1 MDERELE
8 QRLRTAVE
16 HAAPDPLDRILA
28 SCGPQTGTVLPFE
41 APKKKRRWAP
51 LAVAAA
57 LALVI
62 CGGAFGITSWRGAN
76 AVDSVVTLDVN
87 PSLSMEVSAQERVLS
102 VTPFNQDAEIILGD
116 MDLTDTDLDVAVNAL
131 IGSMLQNGYL
141 SDLQNAILV
150 SVENQDAARSAQ
162 LQQHLTDTINSVF
175 QGGSLEGAVL
185 SQTVTESADL
195 NALAQQYGISVG
207 KAALIQEIIAQDST
221 LTFASLAPLS
231 VNEIALITES
241 RHLTSQTVTQTGTA
255 STKAYITAEE
265 AKNAAL
271 SHAGISESDVAQLEI
286 EFDSEDGLM
295 VYEVE
300 FYAGGSEYDYDID
313 ARTGEVVKSS
323 REGGG
328 SAGTSGGTA
337 SGSSGSYI
345 GEAAATAAALQHAG
359 VRQADTTYLRCWVEH
374 DDGRAECYEVE
385 FLAGSTEYQYE
396 IDLYTGAVLK
406 SERETYGTSGGG
418 TASGSSGSY
427 IGEAAARSAALSH
440 AGVSESDASR
450 IQVELDRDDGR
461 TLYEVEFHVGRTEYS
476 YEIDAASGAI
486 LKAEQEIDDG
496 PHPHSAERL
505 AIWPAALS
513 CCFQSEKPPGSGGFP
528 SFSVR
533 PLPALRTQR
542 APPGQAAASLPA

>member
-28 SCGPQTGTVLPFE
+28 ACGPQAGTVLPFE

-57 LALVI
+57 LVVM
-62 CGGAFGITSWRGAN
+62 CCGAFGISSWRGAN
-76 AVDSVVTLDVN
+76 AVDSVVMLDVN
-87 PSLSMEVSAQERVLS
+87 PSLSMTVSSKERVLS
-102 VTPFNQDAEIILGD
+102 VTPFNQDAEVILGD
-116 MDLTDTDLDVAVNAL
+116 MDLTGTDLDVAVNAL

-141 SDLQNAILV
+141 SDIQNAILV
-150 SVENQDAARSAQ
+150 SVENQDAAKSAQ

-207 KAALIQEIIAQDST
+207 KASLIQEVIAQDST

-231 VNEIALITES
+231 VNEIALVAES
-241 RHLTSQTVTQTGTA
+241 RHLTTQAVTQTGTA

-271 SHAGISESDVAQLEI
+271 AHAGIAESSVAQLEI
-286 EFDSEDGLM
+286 EFDSEDGLN
-295 VYEVE
+295 
-300 FYAGGSEYDYDID
+300 
-313 ARTGEVVKSS
+313 ARTGEVVNFS
-323 REGGG
+323 REGGI
-328 SAGTSGGTA
+328 SGGTT
-337 SGSSGSYI
+337 GSSGSYI
-345 GEAAATAAALQHAG
+345 GEAAATAAALTHAG
-359 VRQADTTYLRCWVEH
+359 VSEADTIYLRCWVEH

-385 FLAGSTEYQYE
+385 FLAGTTEYQYE

-406 SERETYGTSGGG
+406 SERESHSVP
-418 TASGSSGSY
+418 ASGSSGPH
-427 IGEAAARSAALSH
+427 IGEAAAKSAALTH

-476 YEIDAASGAI
+476 YEIDASSGAI
-486 LKAEQEIDDG
+486 VKAEQELDD
-496 PHPHSAERL
+496 
-505 AIWPAALS
+505 
-513 CCFQSEKPPGSGGFP
+513 
-528 SFSVR
+528 
-533 PLPALRTQR
+533 
-542 APPGQAAASLPA
+542 

>member
-28 SCGPQTGTVLPFE
+28 SCGPQRAEVIPFS
-41 APKKKRRWAP
+41 PPRKKRRWAP
-51 LAVAAA
+51 LAAAAA

-76 AVDSVVTLDVN
+76 TVDSVVMLDVN

-102 VTPFNQDAEIILGD
+102 VTPFNQDAETILGD
-116 MDLTDTDLDVAVNAL
+116 MDLTGTDLDVAVNAL

-141 SDLQNAILV
+141 SDIQNAILV
-150 SVENQDAARSAQ
+150 SVENQDAAKSAQ

-175 QGGSLEGAVL
+175 QGGSLDGAVL

-207 KAALIQEIIAQDST
+207 KAALIQEVIAQDST
-221 LTFASLAPLS
+221 LTFEALAPLS

-241 RHLTSQTVTQTGTA
+241 RHLASQSVTQTGSA

-265 AKNAAL
+265 ARSAAL
-271 SHAGISESDVAQLEI
+271 THAGVSESSVAQMEI

-300 FYAGGSEYDYDID
+300 FYAGGTEYDYDIN
-313 ARTGEVVKSS
+313 ARTGEVVNFS
-323 REGGG
+323 REGGI
-328 SAGTSGGTA
+328 SGGTT
-337 SGSSGSYI
+337 GSSGSYI
-345 GEAAATAAALQHAG
+345 GEAAATAAALTHAG
-359 VRQADTTYLRCWVEH
+359 VSEGDTTYLRCWVEH

-396 IDLYTGAVLK
+396 IDLYTGAILQ
-406 SERETYGTSGGG
+406 SERETHGASGGNTSSG
-418 TASGSSGSY
+418 NASGSSSM
-427 IGEAAARSAALSH
+427 IGEAAARSAALAH
-440 AGVSESDASR
+440 AGVSESSASR
-450 IQVELDRDDGR
+450 IQVELDRDDGQ

-476 YEIDAASGAI
+476 YEIDAYTGAI
-486 LKAEQEIDDG
+486 LKAEQEIDD
-496 PHPHSAERL
+496 
-505 AIWPAALS
+505 
-513 CCFQSEKPPGSGGFP
+513 
-528 SFSVR
+528 
-533 PLPALRTQR
+533 
-542 APPGQAAASLPA
+542 

>member
-28 SCGPQTGTVLPFE
+28 ACGPQAGTVLPFE

-57 LALVI
+57 LVVM
-62 CGGAFGITSWRGAN
+62 CCGAFGISSWRGAN
-76 AVDSVVTLDVN
+76 AVDSVVMLDVN
-87 PSLSMEVSAQERVLS
+87 PSLSMTVSSKERVLS
-102 VTPFNQDAEIILGD
+102 VTPFNQDAEVILGD
-116 MDLTDTDLDVAVNAL
+116 MDLTGTDLDVAVNAL

-141 SDLQNAILV
+141 SDIQNAILV
-150 SVENQDAARSAQ
+150 SVENQDAAKSAQ

-207 KAALIQEIIAQDST
+207 KASLIQEVIAQDST

-231 VNEIALITES
+231 VNEIALIAES
-241 RHLTSQTVTQTGTA
+241 RHLTTQAVTQTGTA

-265 AKNAAL
+265 AQNAAL
-271 SHAGISESDVAQLEI
+271 AHAGIAESSVAQLEI

-300 FYAGGSEYDYDID
+300 FYAGGTEYDYDIN
-313 ARTGEVVKSS
+313 ARTGEVVNFS
-323 REGGG
+323 REGGI
-328 SAGTSGGTA
+328 SGGTT
-337 SGSSGSYI
+337 GSSGSYI
-345 GEAAATAAALQHAG
+345 GEAADTAAALTHAG
-359 VRQADTTYLRCWVEH
+359 VSEADTIYLRCWVEH

-385 FLAGSTEYQYE
+385 FLAGTTEYQYE

-406 SERETYGTSGGG
+406 SERESHSVP
-418 TASGSSGSY
+418 ASGSSGPH
-427 IGEAAARSAALSH
+427 IGEAAAKSAALTH

-476 YEIDAASGAI
+476 YEIDASSGAI
-486 LKAEQEIDDG
+486 VKAEQELDD
-496 PHPHSAERL
+496 
-505 AIWPAALS
+505 
-513 CCFQSEKPPGSGGFP
+513 
-528 SFSVR
+528 
-533 PLPALRTQR
+533 
-542 APPGQAAASLPA
+542 

>member
-28 SCGPQTGTVLPFE
+28 ACGPQAGTVLPFE

-57 LALVI
+57 LVVM
-62 CGGAFGITSWRGAN
+62 CCGAFGISSWRGAN
-76 AVDSVVTLDVN
+76 AVDSVVMLDVN
-87 PSLSMEVSAQERVLS
+87 PSLSMTVSSKERVLS
-102 VTPFNQDAEIILGD
+102 VTPFNQDAEVILGD
-116 MDLTDTDLDVAVNAL
+116 MDLTGTDLDVAVNAL

-141 SDLQNAILV
+141 SDIQNAILV
-150 SVENQDAARSAQ
+150 SVENQDAAKSAQ

-207 KAALIQEIIAQDST
+207 KASLIQEVIAQDST

-231 VNEIALITES
+231 VNEIALIAES
-241 RHLTSQTVTQTGTA
+241 RHLTTQAVTQTGTA

-271 SHAGISESDVAQLEI
+271 AHAGIAESSVAQLEI

-300 FYAGGSEYDYDID
+300 FYAGGTEYDYDIN
-313 ARTGEVVKSS
+313 ARTGEVVNFS
-323 REGGG
+323 REGGI
-328 SAGTSGGTA
+328 SGGTTGGSVT

-345 GEAAATAAALQHAG
+345 GEAAATAAALTHAG
-359 VRQADTTYLRCWVEH
+359 VSEADTIYLRCWVEH

-396 IDLYTGAVLK
+396 IDLYTGTVLK
-406 SERETYGTSGGG
+406 SERETYGTAGGG

-476 YEIDAASGAI
+476 YEIDASSGAI
-486 LKAEQEIDDG
+486 VKAEQELDD
-496 PHPHSAERL
+496 
-505 AIWPAALS
+505 
-513 CCFQSEKPPGSGGFP
+513 
-528 SFSVR
+528 
-533 PLPALRTQR
+533 
-542 APPGQAAASLPA
+542 

>member
-28 SCGPQTGTVLPFE
+28 ACGPQAGTVLPFE

-57 LALVI
+57 LVVM
-62 CGGAFGITSWRGAN
+62 CCGAFGISSWRGAN
-76 AVDSVVTLDVN
+76 AVDSVVMLDVN
-87 PSLSMEVSAQERVLS
+87 PSLSMTVSSKERVLS
-102 VTPFNQDAEIILGD
+102 VTPFNQDAEVILGD
-116 MDLTDTDLDVAVNAL
+116 MDLTGTDLDVAVNAL

-141 SDLQNAILV
+141 SDIQNAILV
-150 SVENQDAARSAQ
+150 SVENQDAAKSAQ

-207 KAALIQEIIAQDST
+207 KASLIQEVIAQDST

-231 VNEIALITES
+231 VNEIALIAES
-241 RHLTSQTVTQTGTA
+241 RHLTTQAVTQTGTA

-271 SHAGISESDVAQLEI
+271 AHAGIAESSVAQLEI

-300 FYAGGSEYDYDID
+300 FYAGGTEYDYDIN
-313 ARTGEVVKSS
+313 ARTGEVVNFS
-323 REGGG
+323 REGGI
-328 SAGTSGGTA
+328 SGGTT
-337 SGSSGSYI
+337 GSSGSYI
-345 GEAAATAAALQHAG
+345 GEAAATAAALTHAG
-359 VRQADTTYLRCWVEH
+359 VSEADTIYLRCWVEH

-385 FLAGSTEYQYE
+385 FLAGTTEYQYE

-406 SERETYGTSGGG
+406 SERESHSVP
-418 TASGSSGSY
+418 ASGSSGPH
-427 IGEAAARSAALSH
+427 IGEAAAKSAALTH

-450 IQVELDRDDGR
+450 ILQGLGIPVSMHYDVMENVASTAADMGRQVMDELHLQYEKRTRDRDGK
-461 TLYEVEFHVGRTEYS
+461 E
-476 YEIDAASGAI
+476 
-486 LKAEQEIDDG
+486 
-496 PHPHSAERL
+496 
-505 AIWPAALS
+505 
-513 CCFQSEKPPGSGGFP
+513 
-528 SFSVR
+528 
-533 PLPALRTQR
+533 
-542 APPGQAAASLPA
+542 

>member
-1 MDERELE
+1 MPVSC
-8 QRLRTAVE
+8 TAE
-16 HAAPDPLDRILA
+16 D
-28 SCGPQTGTVLPFE
+28 
-41 APKKKRRWAP
+41 
-51 LAVAAA
+51 
-57 LALVI
+57 
-62 CGGAFGITSWRGAN
+62 
-76 AVDSVVTLDVN
+76 
-87 PSLSMEVSAQERVLS
+87 RVLR
-102 VTPFNQDAEIILGD
+102 VNALNEDGRIVLGD
-116 MDLTDTDLDVAVNAL
+116 MNFSGSSLDVTVNAL

-440 AGVSESDASR
+440 AGVSEIDASR

-486 LKAEQEIDDG
+486 LKAEQEIDD
-496 PHPHSAERL
+496 
-505 AIWPAALS
+505 
-513 CCFQSEKPPGSGGFP
+513 
-528 SFSVR
+528 
-533 PLPALRTQR
+533 
-542 APPGQAAASLPA
+542 

>member
-28 SCGPQTGTVLPFE
+28 ACGPQAGTVLPFE

-57 LALVI
+57 LVVM
-62 CGGAFGITSWRGAN
+62 CCGAFGISSWRGAN
-76 AVDSVVTLDVN
+76 AVDSVVMLDVN
-87 PSLSMEVSAQERVLS
+87 PSLSMTVSSKERVLS
-102 VTPFNQDAEIILGD
+102 VTPFNQDAEVILGD
-116 MDLTDTDLDVAVNAL
+116 MDLTGTDLDVAVNAL

-141 SDLQNAILV
+141 SDIQNAILV
-150 SVENQDAARSAQ
+150 SVENQDAAKSAQ

-207 KAALIQEIIAQDST
+207 KASLIQEVIAQDST

-231 VNEIALITES
+231 VNEIALIAES
-241 RHLTSQTVTQTGTA
+241 RHLTTQAVTQTGTA

-271 SHAGISESDVAQLEI
+271 AHAGIAESSVAQLEI

-300 FYAGGSEYDYDID
+300 FYAGGTEYDYDIN
-313 ARTGEVVKSS
+313 ARTG
-323 REGGG
+323 
-328 SAGTSGGTA
+328 
-337 SGSSGSYI
+337 
-345 GEAAATAAALQHAG
+345 TAAALTHAG
-359 VRQADTTYLRCWVEH
+359 VSEADTIYLRCWVEH

-385 FLAGSTEYQYE
+385 FLAGTTEYQYE

-406 SERETYGTSGGG
+406 SERESHSVP
-418 TASGSSGSY
+418 ASGSSGPH
-427 IGEAAARSAALSH
+427 IGEAAAKSAALTH

-476 YEIDAASGAI
+476 YEIDASSGAI
-486 LKAEQEIDDG
+486 VKAEQELDD
-496 PHPHSAERL
+496 
-505 AIWPAALS
+505 
-513 CCFQSEKPPGSGGFP
+513 
-528 SFSVR
+528 
-533 PLPALRTQR
+533 
-542 APPGQAAASLPA
+542 

>member
-28 SCGPQTGTVLPFE
+28 SCGPQRAEVIPFSS
-41 APKKKRRWAP
+41 PRKKRRWAP
-51 LAVAAA
+51 LAAVAA

-76 AVDSVVTLDVN
+76 TVDSVVMLDVN

-102 VTPFNQDAEIILGD
+102 VTPFNQDAETILGD
-116 MDLTDTDLDVAVNAL
+116 MDLTGTDLDVAVNAL

-150 SVENQDAARSAQ
+150 SVENQDAAKSAQ

-175 QGGSLEGAVL
+175 QGGSLDGAVL

-207 KAALIQEIIAQDST
+207 KAALIQEVIAQDST
-221 LTFASLAPLS
+221 LTFEALAPLS

-241 RHLTSQTVTQTGTA
+241 RHLASQSVTQTGSA

-271 SHAGISESDVAQLEI
+271 THAGVSESSVAQMEI

-300 FYAGGSEYDYDID
+300 FYAGGAEYDYDIN
-313 ARTGEVVKSS
+313 ARTGEVVKFS
-323 REGGG
+323 REGGSG
-328 SAGTSGGTA
+328 SATGGGATS
-337 SGSSGSYI
+337 SGSSGTYI
-345 GEAAATAAALQHAG
+345 GEAAATAAALADAG
-359 VRQADTTYLRCWVEH
+359 ISEGDTTYLRCWVEH

-396 IDLYTGAVLK
+396 IDLYTGAILQ
-406 SERETYGTSGGG
+406 SERETHGASGGNTSSG
-418 TASGSSGSY
+418 NASGSSSM
-427 IGEAAARSAALSH
+427 IGEAAARSAALAH
-440 AGVSESDASR
+440 AGVSESSASR

-476 YEIDAASGAI
+476 YEIDASSGAV
-486 LKAEQEIDDG
+486 LKAEQEIDD
-496 PHPHSAERL
+496 
-505 AIWPAALS
+505 
-513 CCFQSEKPPGSGGFP
+513 
-528 SFSVR
+528 
-533 PLPALRTQR
+533 
-542 APPGQAAASLPA
+542 

>member
-28 SCGPQTGTVLPFE
+28 ACGPQAGTVLPFE

-57 LALVI
+57 LVVM
-62 CGGAFGITSWRGAN
+62 CCGAFGISSWRGAN
-76 AVDSVVTLDVN
+76 AVDSVVMLDVN
-87 PSLSMEVSAQERVLS
+87 PSLSMTVSSKERVLS
-102 VTPFNQDAEIILGD
+102 VTPFNQDAEVILGD
-116 MDLTDTDLDVAVNAL
+116 MDLTGTDLDVAVNAL

-141 SDLQNAILV
+141 SDIQNAILV
-150 SVENQDAARSAQ
+150 SVENQDAAKSAQ

-207 KAALIQEIIAQDST
+207 KASLIQEVIAQDST

-231 VNEIALITES
+231 VNEIALIAES
-241 RHLTSQTVTQTGTA
+241 RHLTTQAVTQTGTA

-265 AKNAAL
+265 AQNAAL
-271 SHAGISESDVAQLEI
+271 AHAGIAESSVAQLEI

-300 FYAGGSEYDYDID
+300 FYAGGAEYDYDIN
-313 ARTGEVVKSS
+313 ARTGAVVKSS
-323 REGGG
+323 REGGSG
-328 SAGTSGGTA
+328 SATGGGATS
-337 SGSSGSYI
+337 SGSSGTYI
-345 GEAAATAAALQHAG
+345 GEAAATAAALADAG
-359 VRQADTTYLRCWVEH
+359 ISEGDTTYLRCWVEH

-396 IDLYTGAVLK
+396 IDLYTGAILQ
-406 SERETYGTSGGG
+406 SERETHGASGGNTSSG
-418 TASGSSGSY
+418 NASGSSSM
-427 IGEAAARSAALSH
+427 IGEAAARSAALAH
-440 AGVSESDASR
+440 AGVSESSASR
-450 IQVELDRDDGR
+450 IQVELDRDDGQ

-476 YEIDAASGAI
+476 YEIDAYTGAI
-486 LKAEQEIDDG
+486 LKAEQEIDD
-496 PHPHSAERL
+496 
-505 AIWPAALS
+505 
-513 CCFQSEKPPGSGGFP
+513 
-528 SFSVR
+528 
-533 PLPALRTQR
+533 
-542 APPGQAAASLPA
+542 

>member
-28 SCGPQTGTVLPFE
+28 SCGPQTGTVVPFA

-51 LAVAAA
+51 LAAAAA

-62 CGGAFGITSWRGAN
+62 CGGAFGISSWRGAN
-76 AVDSVVTLDVN
+76 AVDSVVMLDVN

-102 VTPFNQDAEIILGD
+102 VTPFNQDAETILGD
-116 MDLTDTDLDVAVNAL
+116 MDLTGTDLDVAVNAL

-141 SDLQNAILV
+141 SDIQNAILV
-150 SVENQDAARSAQ
+150 SVENQDAAKSAQ

-207 KAALIQEIIAQDST
+207 KASLIQEVIAQDST

-231 VNEIALITES
+231 VNEIALIAES
-241 RHLTSQTVTQTGTA
+241 RHLATQSVTQTGTA

-271 SHAGISESDVAQLEI
+271 AHAGIAESSVAQLEI

-300 FYAGGSEYDYDID
+300 FYAGGTEYDYDIN
-313 ARTGEVVKSS
+313 ARTGEVVNFS
-323 REGGG
+323 REGGI
-328 SAGTSGGTA
+328 SGGTTGGSVT

-345 GEAAATAAALQHAG
+345 GEAAATAAALTHAG
-359 VRQADTTYLRCWVEH
+359 VSEADTTYLRCWVEH

-427 IGEAAARSAALSH
+427 VGEAAARSAALSH

-486 LKAEQEIDDG
+486 LKAEQEIDD
-496 PHPHSAERL
+496 
-505 AIWPAALS
+505 
-513 CCFQSEKPPGSGGFP
+513 
-528 SFSVR
+528 
-533 PLPALRTQR
+533 
-542 APPGQAAASLPA
+542 

>member
-1 MDERELE
+1 M
-8 QRLRTAVE
+8 
-16 HAAPDPLDRILA
+16 
-28 SCGPQTGTVLPFE
+28 
-41 APKKKRRWAP
+41 
-51 LAVAAA
+51 
-57 LALVI
+57 
-62 CGGAFGITSWRGAN
+62 
-76 AVDSVVTLDVN
+76 
-87 PSLSMEVSAQERVLS
+87 
-102 VTPFNQDAEIILGD
+102 
-116 MDLTDTDLDVAVNAL
+116 
-131 IGSMLQNGYL
+131 
-141 SDLQNAILV
+141 
-150 SVENQDAARSAQ
+150 
-162 LQQHLTDTINSVF
+162 
-175 QGGSLEGAVL
+175 
-185 SQTVTESADL
+185 
-195 NALAQQYGISVG
+195 
-207 KAALIQEIIAQDST
+207 
-221 LTFASLAPLS
+221 
-231 VNEIALITES
+231 
-241 RHLTSQTVTQTGTA
+241 
-255 STKAYITAEE
+255 
-265 AKNAAL
+265 
-271 SHAGISESDVAQLEI
+271 AQLEI

-427 IGEAAARSAALSH
+427 VGEAAARSAALSH

-486 LKAEQEIDDG
+486 LKAEQEIDD
-496 PHPHSAERL
+496 
-505 AIWPAALS
+505 
-513 CCFQSEKPPGSGGFP
+513 
-528 SFSVR
+528 
-533 PLPALRTQR
+533 
-542 APPGQAAASLPA
+542 

>member
-28 SCGPQTGTVLPFE
+28 ACGPQAGTVLPFE

-57 LALVI
+57 LVVM
-62 CGGAFGITSWRGAN
+62 CCGAFGISSWRGAN
-76 AVDSVVTLDVN
+76 AVDSVVMLDVN

-102 VTPFNQDAEIILGD
+102 VTPFNQDAETILGD
-116 MDLTDTDLDVAVNAL
+116 MDLTGTDLDVAVNAL

-141 SDLQNAILV
+141 SDIQNAILV
-150 SVENQDAARSAQ
+150 SVENQDAAKSAQ

-207 KAALIQEIIAQDST
+207 KASLIQEVIAQDST

-231 VNEIALITES
+231 VNEIALIAES
-241 RHLTSQTVTQTGTA
+241 RHLATQSVTQTGTA

-271 SHAGISESDVAQLEI
+271 AHAGIAESSVAQLEI

-300 FYAGGSEYDYDID
+300 FYAGGTEYDYDIN
-313 ARTGEVVKSS
+313 ARTGEVVNFS
-323 REGGG
+323 REGGI
-328 SAGTSGGTA
+328 SGGTTGGSVT

-345 GEAAATAAALQHAG
+345 GEAAATAAALTHAG
-359 VRQADTTYLRCWVEH
+359 VSEADTTYLRCWVEH

-385 FLAGSTEYQYE
+385 FLAGATEYQYE

-406 SERETYGTSGGG
+406 SERESHGVPASDSVP
-418 TASGSSGSY
+418 ASGSSGV
-427 IGEAAARSAALSH
+427 IGEAAAKSAALSH
-440 AGVSESDASR
+440 AGVSESDVSR

-476 YEIDAASGAI
+476 YEIDASSGAI
-486 LKAEQEIDDG
+486 LKAEQELDD
-496 PHPHSAERL
+496 
-505 AIWPAALS
+505 
-513 CCFQSEKPPGSGGFP
+513 
-528 SFSVR
+528 
-533 PLPALRTQR
+533 
-542 APPGQAAASLPA
+542 